1 MTTAID
7 DTEVVGFTLDYG
19 EREIY
24 NDIRTECDVTE
35 ILEVRPDAT
44 PELFETFT
52 AQGDYWGI
60 PPGATMDITAYA
72 ASEHSEITWLQVVD
86 FYSNPVTQ
94 FDFTQEECEGLGG
107 TWRDPGMG
115 AAPFCLL
122 PSSLAPAS
130 YRIIS
135 RGTNSCTVRVTNE
148 SSIYDISVV
157 FLVAYQALTPEKRYI
172 KLRSVNETSIAKY
185 GRRVMDLRWYVGQ
198 TPNQMQSII
207 DGKCD
212 KYSEPYP
219 VVNVVMLGKTDALVT
234 KILGLKID
242 DKVTLTHTRLNID
255 DDFWVSN
262 VSGFHD
268 VNGLLEGIFDL
279 ENVKPEEEYIYIQWD
294 DTKWDE
300 AVWAP

>member
-1 MTTAID
+1 MSTAID
-7 DTEVVGFTLDYG
+7 DTEVVGFTLDFG

-44 PELFETFT
+44 PDLFETFT

-60 PPGATMDITAYA
+60 PPGSSMDITAYA
-72 ASEHSEITWLQVVD
+72 ADEHTEIVWLQVVD

-94 FDFTQEECEGLGG
+94 FDLTQEECEGLGG
-107 TWRDPGMG
+107 TWRAPDWPVGVE
-115 AAPFCLL
+115 PFCIL
-122 PSSLAPAS
+122 PSSLGPAS

-148 SSIYDISVV
+148 SSDFAISVLFRV
-157 FLVAYQALTPEKRYI
+157 SYQALTPEKRYI
-172 KLRSVNETSIAKY
+172 AKY
-185 GRRVMDLRWYVGQ
+185 GRRTMDLRWYVGQ
-198 TPNQMQSII
+198 TPNQMQTII

-219 VVNVVMLGKTDALVT
+219 VVNVTMRGKTDALVT

-242 DKVTLTHTRLNID
+242 DKVALTHTRLNIN

-262 VSGFHD
+262 VSGSHD

-279 ENVKPEEEYIYIQWD
+279 ENVKPEEEYTYFELD
-294 DTKWDE
+294 VSKLDE
-300 AVWAP
+300 AYLAP